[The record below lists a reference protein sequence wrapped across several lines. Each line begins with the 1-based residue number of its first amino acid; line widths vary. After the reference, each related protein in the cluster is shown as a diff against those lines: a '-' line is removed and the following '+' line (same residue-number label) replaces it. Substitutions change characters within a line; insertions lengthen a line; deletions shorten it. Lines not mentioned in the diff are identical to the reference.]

1 MMECTLEKTKKIK
14 KIQEKVRKEK
24 ESEIVKLKQKV
35 NDMWKQ
41 RAELEDSKKN
51 EETLNDRIID
61 MTEKNQDL
69 NYKIS
74 RLLQD
79 IKMRIDENKR
89 K

>member
-1 MMECTLEKTKKIK
+1 MECTLEKTKKIK